1 MVRHKGKKLSKA
13 AKDLQSPST
22 PKKEKSKAAKVL
34 KKHQDQK
41 H

>member
-1 MVRHKGKKLSKA
+1 MVKHKGNKLSNA
-13 AKDLQSPST
+13 AKDLQNPST
-22 PKKEKSKAAKVL
+22 SKKEKSKAAKVL